1 MGKAKNQNV
10 IIRYNYI
17 LQQCFFTGG
26 VTYWAFGYG
35 LSYGESTGTSWF
47 TAMGSWFLDESGPM
61 QGPTF
66 TVFLFQ
72 MSFATTATT
81 IGLLYIFY
89 LGGLSSKFQI
99 SRT

>member
-1 MGKAKNQNV
+1 M
-10 IIRYNYI
+10 
-17 LQQCFFTGG
+17 
-26 VTYWAFGYG
+26 FGYG

-81 IGLLYIFY
+81 IGLLYFY
-89 LGGLSSKFQI
+89 FILCKLYIDKHGIII
-99 SRT
+99 SFREHDCAT